1 MDPSND
7 NGIQDTVKGLLL
19 PKLNKFKDVGFIL

>member
-7 NGIQDTVKGLLL
+7 NGIQDTVKGFLF
-19 PKLNKFKDVGFIL
+19 PQFNKI

>member
-7 NGIQDTVKGLLL
+7 NGIQDTVKGFLL
-19 PKLNKFKDVGFIL
+19 PNLTNSKM